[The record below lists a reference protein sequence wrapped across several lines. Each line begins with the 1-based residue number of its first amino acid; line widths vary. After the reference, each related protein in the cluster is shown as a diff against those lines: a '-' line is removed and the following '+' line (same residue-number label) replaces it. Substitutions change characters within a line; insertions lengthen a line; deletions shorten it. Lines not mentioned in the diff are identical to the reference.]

1 MKKMTVLVSVE
12 NGCAADKVMKLAK
25 EKLGL
30 KKGGERVLN
39 NEGLKVLFV
48 SGIIQKAVKNVEEL
62 KKHEDYDMV
71 IIPSFWE
78 GVQTS
83 PRIHEVKIY
92 MNNTLGFSIFVCAV
106 PNKPTEKQVEDAADN
121 ICDIITANIGL

>member
-1 MKKMTVLVSVE
+1 M
-12 NGCAADKVMKLAK
+12 
-25 EKLGL
+25 
-30 KKGGERVLN
+30 LN

-48 SGIIQKAVKNVEEL
+48 SGIIQKAVKKNVEEL

-83 PRIHEVKIY
+83 PRIHEVKKIY
-92 MNNTLGFSIFVCAV
+92 MNNTLGFSIFCMCRTEQAYRK
-106 PNKPTEKQVEDAADN
+106 NKWKMRL
-121 ICDIITANIGL
+121 IISAILLLLILDSDFISDS